1 MRLQVNWSLQKKTG
15 SQGFKIISNRLS
27 VDVRLVIGVSITI
40 SLVFLFYVFFVV
52 LFLILLRGSM
62 LVNLTRCMRY
72 WDDLSVTQ
80 ILARRMGHLKKGRLA
95 E

>member
-1 MRLQVNWSLQKKTG
+1 MTASKLVPRKGGILGVSKLFQIDLA
-15 SQGFKIISNRLS
+15 FP
-27 VDVRLVIGVSITI
+27 DVRLVIGVNINFWSSYFIYI
-40 SLVFLFYVFFVV
+40 LFLFSV
-52 LFLILLRGSM
+52 LLWGCM

-80 ILARRMGHLKKGRLA
+80 LLVRRMGHLKKIRLA